1 MDELSL
7 GGRSLVVELRDGK
20 IRRFQLSPEE
30 LGWGQEI
37 EMKCGVGDPRRTRP
51 PCGMYSPV
59 SPVRVA
65 TSSFSTP
72 PAALVAGGLAADLPS
87 GIRSAAEAIDS
98 GAVADKLES
107 YVALTQSLAGAAP

>member
-1 MDELSL
+1 MSL

-30 LGWGQEI
+30 LGLGL
-37 EMKCGVGDPRRTRP
+37 GDRDEVRGGRPEENAAAMRDVFAGKPGPRRDI
-51 PCGMYSPV
+51 V
-59 SPVRVA
+59 VLNA
-65 TSSFSTP
+65 A
-72 PAALVAGGLAADLPS
+72 AALVAGGLAADLPS

-98 GAVADKLES
+98 GAAADKLES